1 MSFEFRDDNLEK
13 IKQLKERYPSP
24 KALTLPLLWIAQEQE
39 GFISMEAMEVIAEQ
53 TTRPA
58 MEIYKTATF
67 YTLFNLEPV
76 GSYHIQLCKTLSCAL
91 CGKDDILRH
100 LKKTLNIKVG
110 ETTEDGKFTLSQVE
124 CLGSCGTAPMMQ
136 INTTNHESLTIEKI
150 DEILE
155 ELK

>member
-1 MSFEFRDDNLEK
+1 MSFEFTDDILEK
-13 IKQLKERYPSP
+13 IKKLKERYPSP

-39 GFISMEAMEVIAEQ
+39 GFISMEAMEVIAEH
-53 TTRPA
+53 TTRPT

-67 YTLFNLEPV
+67 YTMFNLTPV
-76 GSYHIQLCKTLSCAL
+76 GTYHIQLCKTLSCSL
-91 CGKDDILRH
+91 SGKDDILQH
-100 LKKTLNIKVG
+100 IKKSIGIEVG

-124 CLGSCGTAPMMQ
+124 CLGSCGTAPIMQ
-136 INTTNHESLTIEKI
+136 INTTNHESLTVEKI